1 MRLCRV
7 LHVYAFKPVSVN
19 KYHVQCV
26 KKMPRTPPPHDNYGW
41 KIITMLWGHRIQ
53 QQGSCSTVHP
63 RMWIPTIFQLDAPSV
78 YNSTAKI
85 LRVVFYGNQF
95 FLPLAQCWHNFLN
108 FLNSLLPCHF
118 SILKNQKN
126 LKNRMSEIWEKF
138 LVCTPLHPVLGCKL
152 VLWCNIFCF
161 YFLLIL

>member
-1 MRLCRV
+1 MC
-7 LHVYAFKPVSVN
+7 
-19 KYHVQCV
+19 
-26 KKMPRTPPPHDNYGW
+26 KKNAKDPPPPHDNYAW

-78 YNSTAKI
+78 NNSTAKI

-118 SILKNQKN
+118 SILKNQKKFKEQDVRN
-126 LKNRMSEIWEKF
+126 MGEI
-138 LVCTPLHPVLGCKL
+138 LGLHPLTSGAL
-152 VLWCNIFCF
+152 MQASFMMQ
-161 YFLLIL
+161 YFLLLFFTHFVN